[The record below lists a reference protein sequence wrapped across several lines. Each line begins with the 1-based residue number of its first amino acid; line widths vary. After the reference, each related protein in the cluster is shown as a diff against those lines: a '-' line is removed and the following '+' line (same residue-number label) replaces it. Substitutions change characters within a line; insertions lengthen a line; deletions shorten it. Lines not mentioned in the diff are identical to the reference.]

1 VPAIKKKPWVAWCEA
16 SSKIGKESPVAD
28 ETPKKLTLDEALA
41 LMDKHTEE
49 DAVAAAEKEKK
60 KIKKK
65 EEVKDLIKEGAK
77 QGRGGLG
84 IGTSRQLK
92 ALEEDGY

>member
-1 VPAIKKKPWVAWCEA
+1 
-16 SSKIGKESPVAD
+16 VAD
-28 ETPKKLTLDEALA
+28 EAPKKLTLEEALA

-49 DAVAAAEKEKK
+49 DAVKAADKEKK

-77 QGRGGLG
+77 QGLGGLG
-84 IGTSRQLK
+84 LGAQRQLK
-92 ALEEDGY
+92 ALDGEDFER